1 MTLGRLRLALALV
14 LAAVVVAGCAS
25 SSRKRQSTINP
36 KVHVVRRG
44 ETLWRISQRYGTTVT
59 ALQRANHISD
69 PTALRAGQRLKIPS
83 RTRVSAS
90 TKTGTWTGSNP
101 KGHSPSA
108 RLAWPLQARVSSGFG
123 KRGRA
128 NHDGIDLPAPSGT
141 PIRAAE
147 SGRVVHSDSR
157 LAGYGNMIIIKHA
170 GKVSTVY
177 AHNRANLVKVGEF
190 VKKGQVI
197 AEVGRTG
204 RTTAPH
210 LHFEVREDGRARN
223 PLSYLP

>member
-1 MTLGRLRLALALV
+1 MRLALALV

-25 SSRKRQSTINP
+25 SPRKRQSTINP

-44 ETLWRISQRYGTTVT
+44 ETLWRISQRYGTTVM

-123 KRGRA
+123 KRGGA

-223 PLSYLP
+223 PLNYLP

>member
-1 MTLGRLRLALALV
+1 M
-14 LAAVVVAGCAS
+14 
-25 SSRKRQSTINP
+25 
-36 KVHVVRRG
+36 
-44 ETLWRISQRYGTTVT
+44 
-59 ALQRANHISD
+59 
-69 PTALRAGQRLKIPS
+69 
-83 RTRVSAS
+83 
-90 TKTGTWTGSNP
+90 
-101 KGHSPSA
+101 
-108 RLAWPLQARVSSGFG
+108 
-123 KRGRA
+123 
-128 NHDGIDLPAPSGT
+128 
-141 PIRAAE
+141 
-147 SGRVVHSDSR
+147 VHSDSR

>member
-1 MTLGRLRLALALV
+1 MSRLRIALALV

-25 SSRKRQSTINP
+25 SPRMSHRQSTINP

-44 ETLWRISQRYGTTVT
+44 ETLWRISQNYGTTVT

-69 PTALRAGQRLKIPS
+69 PSTLRTGQRLKIPS
-83 RTRVSAS
+83 RTRVAAS
-90 TKTGTWTGSNP
+90 TKTGTWTSANP

-108 RLAWPLQARVSSGFG
+108 KLAWPLRGRVSSGFG
-123 KRGRA
+123 KRGRT

-147 SGRVVHSDSR
+147 SGRVVHSNSR
-157 LAGYGNMIIIKHA
+157 LAGYGNMIILKHA
-170 GKVSTVY
+170 GKISTVY

-210 LHFEVREDGRARN
+210 LHFEVRQDGRARN
-223 PLSYLP
+223 PLNYLP